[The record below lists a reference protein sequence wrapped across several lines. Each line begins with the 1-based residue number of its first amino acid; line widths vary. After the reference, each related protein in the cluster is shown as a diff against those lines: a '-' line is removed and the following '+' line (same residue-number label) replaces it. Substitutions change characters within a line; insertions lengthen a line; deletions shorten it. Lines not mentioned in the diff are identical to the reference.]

1 MLTLTRRS
9 STIARFAAASAV
21 AAGLTL
27 GGAVLQ
33 PAAAGGGCGINLGC
47 GGSSTPSTP
56 TTSGHTVTVTVSGSF
71 VGGGSDG
78 SPGGGTTSVSVPS
91 PCWYDQG
98 FSGAEYADYV
108 DSGQQAAS
116 EHHHGDVQEPTYPGY
131 EKHKKDQDGHW
142 YGGACSSETFGDDLD
157 GFFKYADKWFAGHK
171 TIWVPGGQQPPT
183 PPVPPEILLMAA
195 QKALTLPEP
204 TFDYNPKENGAA
216 SLVNLDTWFWLD
228 KDIDTGDVTASA
240 GGNSVTVTATRESVS
255 FTAPTAGSVSCADG
269 GTEWSN
275 GASSNCVLYFRQASA
290 GTPVTSTARW
300 GLSWT
305 ANGAPRGNLPG
316 ITASQTDDVKVIEVQ
331 SVVNGAS

>member
-9 STIARFAAASAV
+9 TMARFAAAGAI

-33 PAAAGGGCGINLGC
+33 PAAAAGGCGQTGC
-47 GGSSTPSTP
+47 GPSTPATP
-56 TTSGHTVTVTVSGSF
+56 TTSGHTVTVSVSGSF
-71 VGGGSDG
+71 VGGGSAG
-78 SPGGGTTSVSVPS
+78 SPGGGTASVSVPS
-91 PCWYDQG
+91 PCWYSQG
-98 FSGAEYADYV
+98 FSGKEYANFV
-108 DSGQQAAS
+108 DSGQAAALN
-116 EHHHGDVQEPTYPGY
+116 HHTGGDYPLEIRPGY
-131 EKHKKDQDGHW
+131 ESHKNDTEGHY
-142 YGGACSSETFGDDLD
+142 YGGGCSSETFGDNLD
-157 GFFKYADKWFAGHK
+157 AFFKYADAWFKDHGE
-171 TIWVPGGQQPPT
+171 IWVPGGQQPPT
-183 PPVPPEILLMAA
+183 PPVPPEVLLQAA

-240 GGNSVTVTATRESVS
+240 GGNTVTVTAKRESVS

-269 GTEWSN
+269 GTEWST
-275 GASSNCVLYFRQASA
+275 GASSNCVLYFRQAST

-305 ANGAPRGNLPG
+305 ANGAPRGDLPG

-331 SVVNGAS
+331 SVVNQAS